1 MKRRGKKMSKGLKN
15 VFIAIL
21 VVFMSL
27 SLFAGCG
34 SDDQTGTGDNEQPVQ
49 TGQSDESAQPSEA
62 DDDNVSFHSDQP
74 LKFSLLY
81 SSNPD
86 YPYKEDWL
94 IWKAIKDKTNVSFD
108 VMVVPMSDYAQKRSL
123 LISTGDAPYIIP
135 KTYHPDEVQFIPS
148 GAILPVSD
156 YVDKMPNFSRQVKEW
171 GLEDEINTY
180 KQKDGKYYLL
190 PGLHEI
196 LTPDY
201 GIAMRTD
208 ILEKNNIPLPNTWD
222 EMYEALKK
230 LKQLYPDTYPLSDR
244 YQAKS
249 LLNIAAPTFGK
260 AAAGWGAGDGVYYDR
275 DNDKFIFYPTTDD
288 YKNFL
293 AYFNKLIKEGLM
305 DPESFTQ
312 NDDQAIQKFVTG
324 KSFVISANSQH
335 LTELRKTMDETV
347 GKDAYEVKKL
357 IPPAGPAGPVITGS
371 RLENG
376 IMISSKAKDDP
387 NFEQMLKFID
397 WLWYSDEEQILC
409 KWGVEGTTYKRTA
422 DGKFE
427 LMPDITFQWMNPSG
441 TKDLRKDFGFGNGV
455 FILMYGGPK
464 YLAESYMSPE
474 DLEFVNEVNSKRELL
489 PAAPPILYDEGE
501 REQANMLSTP
511 LMDYVE
517 SMTLKFILGDASL
530 ESDWDKYVQDCKQK
544 GSDRLVEL
552 ANKVYQSTKDVL
564 K

>member
-1 MKRRGKKMSKGLKN
+1 MGKKLKSILA
-15 VFIAIL
+15 VTL

-27 SLFAGCG
+27 ALLSGCG
-34 SDDQTGTGDNEQPVQ
+34 EQPSTSTDGNEEANEGQSSEGTETSETGDADN
-49 TGQSDESAQPSEA
+49 TSFYSEE
-62 DDDNVSFHSDQP
+62 P
-74 LKFSLLY
+74 LTFSLLY

-94 IWKAIKDKTNVSFD
+94 LWKAIKDKTNVSFD
-108 VMVVPMSDYAQKRSL
+108 VTVVPMSDYNQKRSL

-156 YVDKMPNFSRQVKEW
+156 YVDKMPNYSRQVKEW
-171 GLEDEINTY
+171 GLEEEINTY

-196 LTPDY
+196 YTPDY

-208 ILEKNNIPLPNTWD
+208 ILEKNNIPVPNTWD

-244 YQAKS
+244 YQGKC

-260 AAAGWGAGDGVYYDR
+260 AAAGWGAGDGLYYDR

-288 YKNFL
+288 YKSFL
-293 AYFNKLIKEGLM
+293 AYFNKLIKEGLL

-312 NDDQAIQKFVTG
+312 NDDQAIQKFVTN
-324 KSFVISANSQH
+324 KSFAMCANSQH
-335 LTELRKTMDETV
+335 VIGLRKTMDDTV
-347 GKDAYEVKKL
+347 GEGTYEIKKV
-357 IPPAGPAGPVITGS
+357 IPPAGPAGPVVTGG

-376 IMISSKAKDDP
+376 IMISSKAKEDP
-387 NFEQMLKFID
+387 HFEEMLKFID
-397 WLWYSDEEQILC
+397 WLWYSDEGQILC

-427 LMPDITFQWMNPSG
+427 LMPDITFQWMNPNG

-474 DLEFVNEVNSKRELL
+474 DLEFVTEVNSKRELL
-489 PAAPPILYDEGE
+489 PAAPPLLYDETE
-501 REQANMLSTP
+501 REQANMMSTP

-530 ESDWDKYVQDCKQK
+530 DTDWDKFVQDCKQK
-544 GSDRLVEL
+544 GSDRFVEL
-552 ANKVYQSTKDVL
+552 ANEVYQNTKDVL